1 MRVLITTPSAWGH
14 LQPMMPLVKALQ
26 RQGHEVRWATG
37 PDGCGWVNAAG
48 VQAVAAGVEQQALLA
63 AVANLP
69 ADLRGLPRAAIPDI
83 MFGRIFGGLAAPA
96 MLRDLSPIVAD
107 WPPDLVVHDAAE
119 FAGPIIAAKIGA
131 PTVTKSYGMLLP
143 RQRVV
148 AAADHA
154 AELWRSVDLEPP
166 PFGGCYQQLYLDICP
181 TALQPMLPS
190 YIPRRQLLRP
200 ISHDSIA
207 SESGPPA
214 VDWPT
219 AFPAVYLT
227 LGTVFKSTALLRG
240 AVNALADLGVSILVT
255 VGSGMDPTE
264 LGPQP
269 RHVRVEGYVP
279 QSLVMSRCRVVV
291 SHGGSGTA
299 FAALSHGVPQLC
311 LPQGADQFLNANAI
325 ARAGAGLQ
333 LITEVVDGGAIAN
346 AVGRL
351 LNEPSFRSATGA
363 IAAEI
368 SQMPHPDHVASA
380 LDQLAR

>member
-1 MRVLITTPSAWGH
+1 
-14 LQPMMPLVKALQ
+14 
-26 RQGHEVRWATG
+26 
-37 PDGCGWVNAAG
+37 
-48 VQAVAAGVEQQALLA
+48 
-63 AVANLP
+63 
-69 ADLRGLPRAAIPDI
+69 
-83 MFGRIFGGLAAPA
+83 
-96 MLRDLSPIVAD
+96 MLRDLLPIVVA

-119 FAGPIIAAKIGA
+119 FAGPIIAAKIGV

-154 AELWRSVDLEPP
+154 ADLWRSVDLEPV
-166 PFGGCYQQLYLDICP
+166 PFGGCYQHLYLNICP
-181 TALQPMLPS
+181 PALQPMLPS

-200 ISHDSIA
+200 LSHDSIA
-207 SESGPPA
+207 SEPDPSA
-214 VDWPT
+214 VDWPS

-227 LGTVFKSTALLRG
+227 LGTVFKNTALLRG

-255 VGSGMDPTE
+255 VGSGTDPTE
-264 LGPQP
+264 MGPQP
-269 RHVRVEGYVP
+269 RHVRVESYVP

-333 LITEVVDGGAIAN
+333 LITEVFDGGAIVN

-351 LNEPSFRSATGA
+351 LNEPSFRSAA
-363 IAAEI
+363 EVVAAEI
-368 SQMPHPDHVASA
+368 SQMPHPDDVASA
-380 LDQLAR
+380 FDQLVTR